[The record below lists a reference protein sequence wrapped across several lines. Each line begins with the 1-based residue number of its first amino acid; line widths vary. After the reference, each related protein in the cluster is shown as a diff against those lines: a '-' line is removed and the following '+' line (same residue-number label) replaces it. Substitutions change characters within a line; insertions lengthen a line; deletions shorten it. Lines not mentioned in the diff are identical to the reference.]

1 MIPTWTKLAIKYG
14 AKAAVSTTM
23 SDEEIADMTAH
34 QSALLIDAMRPLL
47 RGDEQRALDYGCGA
61 ARLTPMLHDL
71 LLHPDPM
78 IWGYDPCPEMLH
90 LFRADPER
98 LFILTTVLPKHKFDV
113 ILMAMV
119 LGNPELPPGT
129 ILAEALSLL
138 APGGLFVLLDHMPNT
153 PPPKRW
159 WVFRSVGFYQGLFR
173 SYDVPMDFITTL
185 PQGENEVT
193 VLAGRSKASAET
205 PSAL

>member
-23 SDEEIADMTAH
+23 SDAEIADMTER
-34 QSALLIDAMRPLL
+34 QTVLLIDALRPLL

-61 ARLTPMLHDL
+61 ARLTFMLHDL
-71 LLHPDPM
+71 LLVPDPH
-78 IWGYDPCPEMLH
+78 IWGFDPCAEMIH
-90 LFRADPER
+90 LASQKQIAEKPI
-98 LFILTTVLPKHKFDV
+98 ILTTHPLNGVTKFDV

-119 LGNPELPPGT
+119 LGNPESPPGA
-129 ILAEALSLL
+129 ILGDALSLL
-138 APGGLFVLLDHMPNT
+138 NPGGLFVLLDHMPNT

-173 SYDVPMDFITTL
+173 SYDVPMDFITTI

-193 VLAGRSKASAET
+193 VLAGRSK
-205 PSAL
+205 P